1 MRRRE
6 FLIVGGMAASPFAV
20 RAQPTP
26 QMRRIGVL
34 MNRAA
39 DDREG
44 QTGIA
49 AFKQALQQFGWTD
62 SANVRFD
69 IRWGEDDL
77 DTERRYATELVGLA
91 PDIVLAGGTMSVG
104 ALQKLSRV
112 LPIVFVG
119 VTDPAGAGFID
130 SLARPGGNTT
140 GFMLFEY
147 GFTSKWLELLKQ
159 IEPSLKRAGVLRD
172 ATNPASLAQF
182 GAIQAVAPS
191 LGVEVI
197 SISLRDAAEIDRA
210 VAGLA
215 NSGSAG
221 LIVTPSAG
229 VSAHSA
235 LIIALATRHKLPAVY
250 GSRLNVNN
258 GGLIFYGPDR
268 IDQFRRAAGYVDRI
282 LKGEKA
288 AELPV
293 QVPTK
298 YELIINMKAAKA
310 IDLALPA
317 GLLAR
322 ADEVIE

>member
-1 MRRRE
+1 VAWP
-6 FLIVGGMAASPFAV
+6 LAA
-20 RAQPTP
+20 RAQQPE
-26 QMRRIGVL
+26 QIRRIGVL

-39 DDREG
+39 DDQEG
-44 QTGIA
+44 QAGIS
-49 AFKQALQQFGWTD
+49 AFKAGLQQLGWAD
-62 SANVRFD
+62 GANVRFD

-77 DTERRYATELVGLA
+77 DTERRYATELVGLG
-91 PDIVLAGGTMSVG
+91 PNIVLAGGTMSVG
-104 ALQKLSRV
+104 ALQKLSRE

-119 VTDPAGAGFID
+119 VTDPAGAGFVD

-147 GFTSKWLELLKQ
+147 GFTSKWLELLKE
-159 IEPSLKRAGVLRD
+159 IEPSLKRAGVLRE
-172 ATNPASLAQF
+172 AANPASLAQF

-197 SISLRDAAEIDRA
+197 SLSLRDPAEIDRA

-235 LIIALATRHKLPAVY
+235 LIIALATKHKLPAVY

-258 GGLIFYGPDR
+258 GGLVFYGPDR

-298 YELIINMKAAKA
+298 YDLIINMNAAKA
-310 IDLALPA
+310 IGLALPA
-317 GLLAR
+317 ALLAR